1 MSQVENNTFF
11 DGESAPIREVHGT
24 TVVVV
29 RVLTLAMLVLGINQ
43 TFNIGSAFGLTLLLN
58 QYLYAVLA
66 LSIPMVFLLFPATL
80 KGLKKEP
87 GILDWALAVVSL
99 LTLGFFIIHAYDIV
113 INGWE
118 MAPPPVMVVMGT
130 ILWAI
135 MLEAGR
141 RAGGLSLALIV
152 LFFSCYPLFADKL
165 PGPISAFS
173 SPFSYVAG
181 YHAMSLESIL
191 GIPLKAFAEL
201 VFGFVIFG
209 AALEHTGAGRFF
221 INLAFA
227 LLGRVR
233 GGPAKVAIV
242 SSGLMGSLSGS
253 VVSNVLTTGVMT
265 IPAMKRIGIKS
276 TIAGAIE
283 TCAATGGALMPP
295 VMGAAA
301 FVMADFLQ
309 VPYSEVA
316 LAAAIPALLYYF
328 GLFVQ
333 IDGRSARENL
343 RGLSAEEL
351 PRLSTTLKEG
361 WHHIF
366 AFVLLTVM
374 LLVMRQAE
382 YAPFYA
388 TAALLVIN
396 QIVSKTDRWDMAKFF
411 SFLDGLG
418 RLFATLTAT
427 LGVAGMIIGGLQQ
440 TGLAATLVN
449 DLLHL
454 AGGSAYLLLIMGAIT
469 SLILGTG
476 MTATACYIF
485 LAVML
490 APALVQVGL
499 DPLAVHLYIL
509 YWGILSA
516 ITPPVALGAF
526 VAASIAKASPM
537 KTGFEAMRI
546 GSVIYF
552 IPICFVFDPAL
563 IAHGTWSEIL
573 FSSALAFFG
582 VWIFASG
589 MQGYL
594 AGVGH
599 LFGNTLQ
606 GWLLRM
612 PLLLGALLTALPSE
626 VVPGLNR
633 VEMVGVALIV
643 MAPVVILAFVH
654 NRRQAPEM
662 RPA

>member
-1 MSQVENNTFF
+1 MSQVENTLY
-11 DGESAPIREVHGT
+11 DGESAPAREVNGIAT
-24 TVVVV
+24 IVV
-29 RVLTLAMLVLGINQ
+29 RVLTLAMLVLGVNQ
-43 TFNIGSAFGLTLLLN
+43 TFNLGSVFDFTLLLN

-66 LSIPMVFLLFPATL
+66 LSIPIVFLLFPGRL
-80 KGLKKEP
+80 REMNKGP
-87 GILDWALAVVSL
+87 GVLDWILCIVAAV
-99 LTLGFFIIHAYDIV
+99 TLGYFILNAYDI
-113 INGWE
+113 ILNGWE
-118 MAPPPVMVVMGT
+118 MAPPMIAVVMGI

-141 RAGGLSLALIV
+141 RTGGTALALIV
-152 LFFSCYPLFADKL
+152 VFFSCYPLFADKM
-165 PGPISAFS
+165 PGPISAFA
-173 SPFSYVAG
+173 SPFEYVAA

-191 GIPLKAFAEL
+191 GIPLKAFANL

-233 GGPAKVAIV
+233 GGPAKVAIL

-265 IPAMKRIGIKS
+265 IPAMKRIGMKPAV
-276 TIAGAIE
+276 AGAIE
-283 TCAATGGALMPP
+283 TCASTGGALMPP

-316 LAAAIPALLYYF
+316 IAAAIPALLYYF

-333 IDGRSARENL
+333 IDGRAARENL
-343 RGLSAEEL
+343 QGIPEDEL
-351 PRLSTTLKEG
+351 PDLKTTLKEG

-366 AFVLLTVM
+366 AFVLLTFM
-374 LLVMRQAE
+374 LLVMRKAQ

-388 TAALLVIN
+388 TVVLLIIN
-396 QIVSKTDRWDMAKFF
+396 QIVSKTDRWGKKEVLG
-411 SFLDGLG
+411 FLDGLA
-418 RLFATLTAT
+418 RIFATLTAT
-427 LGVAGMIIGGLQQ
+427 LGVAGMIVGGLQQ

-449 DLLHL
+449 DLLNL
-454 AGGSAYLLLIMGAIT
+454 AGGSPYLLIIMGAIT
-469 SLILGTG
+469 SLVLGTG

-499 DPLAVHLYIL
+499 DPLAVHLYIF

-516 ITPPVALGAF
+516 ITPPVALAAF
-526 VAASIAKASPM
+526 VAASIAKSSPM
-537 KTGFEAMRI
+537 RTGFEAMRI

-552 IPICFVFDPAL
+552 IPICFIFDPAL
-563 IAHGTWSEIL
+563 ITHGTWGDIL
-573 FSSALAFFG
+573 LSSALAFFG
-582 VWIFASG
+582 VWMFASG

-594 AGVGH
+594 AGVGS
-599 LFGNTLQ
+599 LFADNPFA
-606 GWLLRM
+606 WLLRA
-612 PLLLGALLTALPSE
+612 PILIGALLIALPGE
-626 VVPGLNR
+626 AVPGLNDW
-633 VEMVGVALIV
+633 ELLGIGLAI
-643 MAPVVILAFVH
+643 MAPFVGAAFLL
-654 NRRQAPEM
+654 NRRQAPKM